1 MGCTRAC
8 RGRFVPRNQA
18 ATNPWVCLMKRGI
31 MITDLKVNEKNKKE
45 YYEKGYWTERTL
57 NDIWNTQ
64 VAAFPD
70 REYVSDNLG
79 VRYTYAEIDDKASRL
94 AAWLHEVGVKNGDV
108 VSYQMPP
115 WSEFFILYVACLKV
129 GAVSHPLPVTFN
141 DEDLIYSM
149 NLVESKA
156 FMCPT
161 FHHKTNFED
170 QILSAVDRIPTL
182 SKDAICV
189 HDKTVESH
197 GTITL
202 KQICETYEPYRE
214 NPGSKSDDVVLIL
227 STSGT
232 TGRPKAVLL
241 SHNALIFS
249 ETTFSRGLHL
259 TQDDVMFMPAPLNHA
274 TGFNHG
280 LITPLLLGGRVV
292 LQQEF
297 RAREAIEI
305 MNNEGVTWSMG
316 ATPFIF
322 DLLNCAEENDL
333 RFETLKLY
341 ICGGAPVPGT
351 MVQRA
356 HEHGL
361 KLCECYGS
369 TESCPHLAVPPE
381 HCLEWNGNWSGV
393 AFEGIEVKVVDEHGN
408 EVPHG
413 TQGEEISR
421 GPHMF
426 SGYLKNPEATAK
438 DLNDDGWFFSGD
450 LCIQD
455 EEGRVKING
464 RKKEILIRGGINIS
478 ANEVDN
484 NLDGCPGVGAHA
496 TIGLPDDR
504 LGERI
509 CTFIV
514 QTGDVTPTLDS
525 IAKYLDSIGVA
536 KRLRPEHIEF
546 IDAIPMT
553 ESGKVKRHQLADEL
567 DRRLKE
573 RAE

>member
-1 MGCTRAC
+1 
-8 RGRFVPRNQA
+8 
-18 ATNPWVCLMKRGI
+18 

-108 VSYQMPP
+108 VSCQMPP
-115 WSEFFILYVACLKV
+115 WSEFCILYVACLKV

-232 TGRPKAVLL
+232 TGRPKAVLI

-333 RFETLKLY
+333 KFETLKLY

-484 NLDGCPGVGAHA
+484 NLDGCPGVGAHV

-525 IAKYLDSIGVA
+525 IAEYLDSIGVA

>member
-1 MGCTRAC
+1 
-8 RGRFVPRNQA
+8 
-18 ATNPWVCLMKRGI
+18 MKRGF
-31 MITDLKVNEKNKKE
+31 MITDLKVNEKNKQE
-45 YYEKGYWTERTL
+45 YYAKGYWTERTL
-57 NDIWNTQ
+57 NDIWSDR
-64 VAAFPD
+64 AAKFAD

-79 VRYTYAEIDDKASRL
+79 VRLTYGEIEEKASRL
-94 AAWLHEVGVKNGDV
+94 ASWLHEQGVENGDV
-108 VSYQMPP
+108 VSYQCPP
-115 WSEFFILYVACLKV
+115 WSEFCIIYVACLKV

-141 DEDLIYSM
+141 GEDLVYSM

-156 FMCPT
+156 FISPT

-170 QILSAVDRIPTL
+170 QILSVVDRIPTL
-182 SKDAICV
+182 NKSAICV
-189 HDKTVESH
+189 HDKTLESH

-202 KQICETYEPYRE
+202 NQIFEQYEPYQE
-214 NPGSKSDDVVLIL
+214 APGSKSDDVVLIL

-232 TGRPKAVLL
+232 TGRPKAVLI

-249 ETTFSRGLHL
+249 ETTFSKGLKL

-297 RAREAIEI
+297 RPREAIDI
-305 MNNEGVTWSMG
+305 MNKEGVTWSMG

-322 DLLNCAEENDL
+322 DLLNCCDENGLSFD
-333 RFETLKLY
+333 TLKLY

-351 MVQRA
+351 MVHRA
-356 HEHGL
+356 DKHGL

-381 HCLEWNGNWSGV
+381 HCLEWNGDWSGV

-413 TQGEEISR
+413 VQGEEVSR

-426 SGYLKNPEATAK
+426 SGYLKNPEATAA
-438 DLNDDGWFFSGD
+438 DLDDDGWFYSGD

-455 EEGRVKING
+455 EQGRVKING

-484 NLDGCPGVGAHA
+484 NLTGCPGIGTHA
-496 TIGLPDDR
+496 TIGMPDDR

-509 CTFIV
+509 CTFMV
-514 QTGDVTPTLDS
+514 QEGEVAPTLDS
-525 IAKYLDSIGVA
+525 IAAYLDSKGVA
-536 KRLRPEHIEF
+536 KRLRPEFIEF
-546 IDAIPMT
+546 IDEIPMT

-567 DRRLKE
+567 ARRLKE
-573 RAE
+573 RA

>member
-1 MGCTRAC
+1 
-8 RGRFVPRNQA
+8 
-18 ATNPWVCLMKRGI
+18 
-31 MITDLKVNEKNKKE
+31 MITDLKVNAKNKQE
-45 YYEKGYWTERTL
+45 YYEKGYWSDRTL
-57 NDIWNTQ
+57 NDIWNAQ
-64 VAAFPD
+64 VAANGD

-79 VRYTYAEIDDKASRL
+79 VRLTYKEVDDKASRL
-94 AAWLHEVGVKNGDV
+94 ASWLHEVGVENGDV
-108 VSYQMPP
+108 VSFQMPP
-115 WSEFFILYVACLKV
+115 WAEFAILYVACLKV

-141 DEDLIYSM
+141 GEDLVYSM
-149 NLVESKA
+149 GLVESKA
-156 FMCPT
+156 FMAPT

-170 QILSAVDRIPTL
+170 QIRSVVDRIESL
-182 SKDAICV
+182 SPQAICV
-189 HDKTVESH
+189 HDKTLESH

-202 KQICETYEPYRE
+202 NEIFEKYEPYTE
-214 NPGSKSDDVVLIL
+214 DPGSKSDDVVLIL

-232 TGRPKAVLL
+232 TGRPKAVLI

-249 ETTFSRGLHL
+249 ETTFSRGLGL

-297 RAREAIEI
+297 RPREAIDI
-305 MNNEGVTWSMG
+305 VNNEGVTWSMG

-322 DLLNCAEENDL
+322 DLLNTAEEENL
-333 RFETLKLY
+333 TFETLKLY

-351 MVQRA
+351 MVHRA
-356 HEHGL
+356 DKHGL
-361 KLCECYGS
+361 RLCECYGS
-369 TESCPHLAVPPE
+369 TESCPHLAVPPSK
-381 HCLEWNGNWSGV
+381 CLEWNGDWSGI
-393 AFEGIEVKVVDEHGN
+393 AFEGIEVKVVDDKGN
-408 EVPHG
+408 EVPYG
-413 TQGEEISR
+413 TQGEEVSR

-438 DLNDDGWFFSGD
+438 DLDDDGWFYSGD

-455 EEGRVKING
+455 ETGRVKING

-484 NLDGCPGVGAHA
+484 NLTGCPGIGAHA

-514 QTGDVTPTLDS
+514 QEGDTAPTLDS
-525 IAKYLDSIGVA
+525 IAAYLDSKGVA

-546 IDAIPMT
+546 IDEIPMT
-553 ESGKVKRHQLADEL
+553 ESGKVKRHQLSDEL
-567 DRRLKE
+567 NCRLAQ
-573 RAE
+573 RA